1 MTDMLRRNY
10 NCGAAKVVQFSL
22 LILLLFTPPCCFT
35 LASVTTSKKGYVV
48 YLGDADPALHSDSVK
63 ANHHNIL
70 SSAVGS
76 LGAAENAML
85 YSYRN
90 VFNGF
95 SAHLSAEEF
104 SLLSD
109 MPEVISIFESRVSRL
124 HTTHSWEFLGL
135 ETRDGSLPKD
145 SLWRKAKFG
154 ADVIIGSFDSGVW
167 PESRSYD
174 DIGLGPVPARWK
186 GACVK
191 GEAFGP
197 ENCNKKLIGG
207 KFFVKGYAAAV
218 GGIAAVTEA
227 GDFLSVRDSDGHGTH
242 TSSTAAGNFVADVN
256 LYGQANGTAK
266 GGAPHA
272 RIAAYKVCWPD
283 LGGTGGCVDT
293 DILAAMDEAIGDGV
307 DIFTLSLGSDPP
319 LPPLFEDA
327 IAIGALH
334 AFQKGITTFC
344 SAGNAGPAP
353 GTVSNTAPWI
363 VTVGASSIDRSFSS
377 DAILG
382 NHQVYHGSSATN
394 KELKQKLFPL
404 VSAGDVG
411 LPGPAGNDSLLC
423 FNGTLDPTKVAGKI
437 VACLRG
443 ISARVEKG
451 AVVLEAGGIGMIL
464 GNPPV
469 SGNDI
474 VADPHVLPAT
484 MVDANDAIEIF
495 SYIADTS
502 SPMAQITPAV
512 TILGIKPAPIMAS
525 FSSQGPSTLPTDVL
539 KPDITA
545 PGLNILAAWTPAS
558 SATGLPFD
566 NRIVQYNLESGTS
579 MSCPHAA
586 GVGTLLRAK
595 YPNWSPAAIRSAIM
609 TTATQHDNS
618 GQLIRDA
625 SAVTATPFNYG
636 AGQINPNAAAHP
648 GLIYDA
654 SIYDFKL
661 FLCGLG
667 YNTSSILVLTGET
680 FECPE
685 TIPAAVDLNYPSIA
699 LSALKGKTVVT
710 RAVTNVGSA
719 KSVYRVAINAPAGI
733 RVSIAPPKLKFK
745 QKGETL
751 SFQVTFTA
759 TNVTGEYAFGSY
771 TWTDGHHNVRSPF
784 AVKAV

>member
-1 MTDMLRRNY
+1 M
-10 NCGAAKVVQFSL
+10 Q
-22 LILLLFTPPCCFT
+22 
-35 LASVTTSKKGYVV
+35 
-48 YLGDADPALHSDSVK
+48 
-63 ANHHNIL
+63 
-70 SSAVGS
+70 
-76 LGAAENAML
+76 
-85 YSYRN
+85 
-90 VFNGF
+90 
-95 SAHLSAEEF
+95 
-104 SLLSD
+104 
-109 MPEVISIFESRVSRL
+109 
-124 HTTHSWEFLGL
+124 
-135 ETRDGSLPKD
+135 
-145 SLWRKAKFG
+145 
-154 ADVIIGSFDSGVW
+154 
-167 PESRSYD
+167 
-174 DIGLGPVPARWK
+174 
-186 GACVK
+186 
-191 GEAFGP
+191 
-197 ENCNKKLIGG
+197 
-207 KFFVKGYAAAV
+207 
-218 GGIAAVTEA
+218 
-227 GDFLSVRDSDGHGTH
+227 
-242 TSSTAAGNFVADVN
+242 
-256 LYGQANGTAK
+256 
-266 GGAPHA
+266 
-272 RIAAYKVCWPD
+272 
-283 LGGTGGCVDT
+283 
-293 DILAAMDEAIGDGV
+293 
-307 DIFTLSLGSDPP
+307 
-319 LPPLFEDA
+319 
-327 IAIGALH
+327 
-334 AFQKGITTFC
+334 
-344 SAGNAGPAP
+344 
-353 GTVSNTAPWI
+353 
-363 VTVGASSIDRSFSS
+363 
-377 DAILG
+377 
-382 NHQVYHGSSATN
+382 
-394 KELKQKLFPL
+394 
-404 VSAGDVG
+404 
-411 LPGPAGNDSLLC
+411 
-423 FNGTLDPTKVAGKI
+423 
-437 VACLRG
+437 
-443 ISARVEKG
+443 
-451 AVVLEAGGIGMIL
+451 
-464 GNPPV
+464 
-469 SGNDI
+469 
-474 VADPHVLPAT
+474 
-484 MVDANDAIEIF
+484 
-495 SYIADTS
+495 
-502 SPMAQITPAV
+502 
-512 TILGIKPAPIMAS
+512 
-525 FSSQGPSTLPTDVL
+525 
-539 KPDITA
+539 PDITA